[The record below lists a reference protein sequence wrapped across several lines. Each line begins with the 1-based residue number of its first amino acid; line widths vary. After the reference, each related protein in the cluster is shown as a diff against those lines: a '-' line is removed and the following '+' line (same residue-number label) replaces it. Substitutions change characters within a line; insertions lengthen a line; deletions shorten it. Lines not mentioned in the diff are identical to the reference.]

1 MLKEGAMGTAKDIK
15 KNEYCDEVLAELA
28 YMIQNVHDMRA
39 MLGSAYDRDSEVF
52 KVHDRHLAELADLI
66 DWKLQILTTACPFD
80 WKGLGPDVQS
90 EVSVRQPELSAVRD
104 TAGGYLG
111 G

>member
-1 MLKEGAMGTAKDIK
+1 MGTVIDRK
-15 KNEYCDEVLAELA
+15 KNEYCDEVLSELA
-28 YMIQNVHDMRA
+28 YMIHNIQDMRT
-39 MLGSAYDRDSEVF
+39 MLGSIYDRDSAVF
-52 KVHDRHLAELADLI
+52 RVHDRHLAELADLI

-90 EVSVRQPELSAVRD
+90 EVSVRQPELSVVHA
-104 TAGGYLG
+104 TSGGYLG